1 MIYSNKTAWTLILGI
16 IMVAFGYMVQAGA
29 LNPMIEFLN
38 TSKFVGKP
46 GAPGEMIVLP
56 FVCGIIAIVVGLWQ
70 FAVKPKEGN
79 LDYYLSTVGGV
90 MFILIIAFVVKWGLD
105 PLMGTWGKA
114 VHGAMKAANLNW
126 AFDFAKVMN
135 LNYVVMGIVA
145 GIIAVNVFKIPG
157 WAENGVRLS
166 RLGLKT
172 GVVLLGVLYSWQE
185 LANLAGLSIV
195 MIAAFVL
202 GSVGMVLWMGARRN
216 IPNSMG
222 GVLSAGVGVC
232 GVSAAVAA
240 APVVNAK
247 STEIAYTIG
256 TILLWGVLMMFIFP
270 IVGKQMGMNPTQ
282 FGAWAGTGILN
293 SAQVAGAALAFEPTG
308 IDTLKVAE
316 IFNITRILFLPII
329 VLWLAVWYVKREEG
343 AQKVSHGAV
352 IFSKFPLFVLGFIVM
367 FVLGSTGVFA
377 PGSQLPGKYFDNS
390 EKHLVQKDKEGN
402 IKSSK
407 MLSDKDAEVLKAEAA
422 KVTDEP
428 LKAALPGLIEN
439 KKATSFEHDRQL
451 AKILNSNMLSAKA
464 NKVLKSMHSA
474 VFKPAP
480 RISKFR
486 DIIAWFFTFG
496 LVGLGMQIT
505 MASIKQAGG
514 QPLVIGSAVGA
525 VKAIGSLI
533 VVWLFVKEIV

>member
-1 MIYSNKTAWTLILGI
+1 MIYTHKTIWTLILGI
-16 IMVAFGYMVQAGA
+16 IMVAFGYLVQAGV
-29 LNPMIEFLN
+29 LNPMIEYL
-38 TSKFVGKP
+38 SLAKYVGKP
-46 GAPGEMIVLP
+46 ESPGEMIILP

-70 FAVKPKEGN
+70 FAVRPKEGN

-90 MFILIIAFVVKWGLD
+90 MFILLIAFVVKWGLD
-105 PLMGTWGKA
+105 PLMHTWGKA
-114 VHGAMKAANLNW
+114 AETAMKDANLVW

-135 LNYVVMGIVA
+135 LNYVVMGILA

-185 LANLAGLSIV
+185 LANLAGLSII
-195 MIAAFVL
+195 MIAVFVL

-222 GVLSAGVGVC
+222 GVLSAGMGVC
-232 GVSAAVAA
+232 GVSASVAA

-293 SAQVAGAALAFEPTG
+293 SAQVAGAALAFEPGG

-329 VLWLAVWYVKREEG
+329 VLWLAVWYVEREEG
-343 AQKVSHGAV
+343 AKKVSHGSV

-377 PGSQLPGKYFDNS
+377 PGSELPGKYFDNS
-390 EKHLVQKDKEGN
+390 EKHLVKKDKEGN
-402 IKSSK
+402 IKESK
-407 MLSDKDAEVLKAEAA
+407 MLADKDAELLKSEAD
-422 KVTDEP
+422 KLTDETQ
-428 LKAALPGLIEN
+428 KAALASLLEN
-439 KKATSFEHDRQL
+439 KKATSFEHDRAL
-451 AKILNSNMLSAKA
+451 ASIMNSHVLSVKA
-464 NKVLKSMHSA
+464 NKVLKKMHSA
-474 VFKPAP
+474 VYKAAP
-480 RISKFR
+480 RITKFR

-514 QPLVIGSAVGA
+514 HPLVIGSVVGT
-525 VKAIGSLI
+525 VKAVGSLI

>member
-1 MIYSNKTAWTLILGI
+1 MIYTHKTIWTLILGI
-16 IMVAFGYMVQAGA
+16 IMVAFGYLVQAGA
-29 LNPMIEFLN
+29 LNPMIEFLKLA
-38 TSKFVGKP
+38 KFVGKP
-46 GAPGEMIVLP
+46 ESPGEMIILP

-79 LDYYLSTVGGV
+79 LDYYLSTVAGV

-105 PLMGTWGKA
+105 PLMHLWGKA
-114 VHGAMKAANLNW
+114 AETAMKDAKLNW

-135 LNYVVMGIVA
+135 LNYVVMGILA
-145 GIIAVNVFKIPG
+145 GIITVNVFKVPN

-185 LANLAGLSIV
+185 LANLAGLSVV

-202 GSVGMVLWMGARRN
+202 GSVGLVLWMGARRN

-293 SAQVAGAALAFEPTG
+293 SAQVAGAALAFEPDG

-329 VLWLAVWYVKREEG
+329 VLWLAVWYVEREVG
-343 AQKVSHGAV
+343 AQKVSHGSV

-367 FVLGSTGVFA
+367 FILGSTGMFA
-377 PGSQLPGKYFDNS
+377 PGSELPGKYFDNS
-390 EKHLVQKDKEGN
+390 EKHLVKKNPDGTIKE
-402 IKSSK
+402 SK
-407 MLSDKDAEVLKAEAA
+407 MLADKDAEVLKAEAD

-428 LKAALPGLIEN
+428 LKAALASLLEN

-451 AKILNSNMLSAKA
+451 ATILNSHMLSVKA
-464 NKVLKSMHSA
+464 NKVLKKMHSA

-514 QPLVIGSAVGA
+514 QPLIIGSMIGA

-533 VVWLFVKEIV
+533 VVWLLVKEIV

>member
-1 MIYSNKTAWTLILGI
+1 MIYTHKTIWTLILGI
-16 IMVAFGYMVQAGA
+16 IMVGFGYLVQAGA
-29 LNPMIEFLN
+29 LNPMIEFLH
-38 TSKFVGKP
+38 TSKYVGKP
-46 GAPGEMIVLP
+46 ESPGEMIILP

-79 LDYYLSTVGGV
+79 LDYYLSSVGGV

-105 PLMGTWGKA
+105 PLMHTWGKA
-114 VHGAMKAANLNW
+114 AHEAMKAANLNW

-135 LNYVVMGIVA
+135 LNYVVMGILA

-202 GSVGMVLWMGARRN
+202 GSVGMVLWMGARRK

-293 SAQVAGAALAFEPTG
+293 SAQVAGAALAFEPDG

-329 VLWLAVWYVKREEG
+329 VLWLAVWYVEREAG
-343 AQKVSHGAV
+343 AQKVSHGSV

-367 FVLGSTGVFA
+367 FILGSTGMFA
-377 PGSQLPGKYFDNS
+377 PGSELPGKYFDNS
-390 EKHLVQKDKEGN
+390 EKHLVKKDKEGN
-402 IKSSK
+402 VKESK
-407 MLSDKDAEVLKAEAA
+407 MLSDKDAELLKGEAD

-428 LKAALPGLIEN
+428 LKAALAGLIEN

-451 AKILNSNMLSAKA
+451 AKILNANMLSAKA
-464 NKVLKSMHSA
+464 NKVLKKMHGA

-486 DIIAWFFTFG
+486 NIIAWFFTFG

-514 QPLVIGSAVGA
+514 QPLIIGSMVGA
-525 VKAIGSLI
+525 VKAVGSLI

>member
-1 MIYSNKTAWTLILGI
+1 MIYTHKTVWTLILGI
-16 IMVAFGYMVQAGA
+16 IMVAFGYLVQAGV
-29 LNPMIEFLN
+29 LNPMIEFLSI
-38 TSKFVGKP
+38 SKYVGKP
-46 GAPGEMIVLP
+46 GAPGEMIILP

-70 FAVKPKEGN
+70 FAVRPKEGN

-90 MFILIIAFVVKWGLD
+90 MFILIIAFIVKWGLD
-105 PLMGTWGKA
+105 PLMHTWGKA
-114 VHGAMKAANLNW
+114 AETAMKNANLVW

-135 LNYVVMGIVA
+135 LNYVVMGILA
-145 GIIAVNVFKIPG
+145 GIIAVNVFKIPD

-185 LANLAGLSIV
+185 LANLAGLSVV
-195 MIAAFVL
+195 MIAFFVL
-202 GSVGMVLWMGARRN
+202 GSVGLVLWMGARRN

-222 GVLSAGVGVC
+222 GVLSAGMGVC
-232 GVSAAVAA
+232 GVSASVAA

-293 SAQVAGAALAFEPTG
+293 SAQVAGAALAFEPGG

-329 VLWLAVWYVKREEG
+329 VLWLAVWYVEREVG
-343 AQKVSHGAV
+343 AKKVSHGSV

-367 FVLGSTGVFA
+367 FILGSTGMFA

-390 EKHLVQKDKEGN
+390 EKHLVKKDKEGN
-402 IKSSK
+402 ITSSK
-407 MLSDKDAEVLKAEAA
+407 MLADKDAEVLKAESD
-422 KVTDEP
+422 KLTDETQ
-428 LKAALPGLIEN
+428 KTALASLLEN

-451 AKILNSNMLSAKA
+451 ASIMNSHVLSVKA

-474 VFKPAP
+474 VYKPAP

-514 QPLVIGSAVGA
+514 QPLVIGSVVGT
-525 VKAIGSLI
+525 VKAVGSLI